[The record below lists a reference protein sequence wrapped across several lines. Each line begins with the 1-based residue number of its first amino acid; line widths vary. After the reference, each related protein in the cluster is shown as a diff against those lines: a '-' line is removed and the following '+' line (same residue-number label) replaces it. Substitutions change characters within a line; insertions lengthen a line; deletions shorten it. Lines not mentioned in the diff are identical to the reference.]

1 MDLRIQANS
10 LQELNQKLLQFV
22 GADGKFMPYT
32 KAVRIS
38 LNNPNL
44 KDLEVIDTPG
54 VNDPI
59 ASRE

>member
-1 MDLRIQANS
+1 
-10 LQELNQKLLQFV
+10 
-22 GADGKFMPYT
+22 MPYT

-59 ASRE
+59 VSREERTKALLKDCDVVFTVALLVSF